1 MSFNVMILLLS
12 VVIFVGGVYIHILL
26 SNVAVLRLQ
35 LTNAKDMILSMAK
48 ELQKKGSTNV
58 AVSRD
63 DWS

>member
-1 MSFNVMILLLS
+1 MILLLS

-63 DWS
+63 D